1 MWSCRPIIGPPVALP
16 APASPDVDLLAPS
29 GPPEALP
36 APADI
41 PVEQPA
47 PVDPPVNPG
56 EQDGRYAKPGNR
68 THGGRLRP

>member
-1 MWSCRPIIGPPVALP
+1 
-16 APASPDVDLLAPS
+16 
-29 GPPEALP
+29 LP